1 MAISVSIVE
10 DDPKTREII
19 ADILRAAPGLRLLKS
34 YPTGEEAVSG
44 IPRQPP
50 DVALVDINLPG
61 INGINCV
68 GKLRTALPKLQILM
82 LTTYEDRDLIFDAL
96 RAGAHG
102 YLLKKAPPAELVQA
116 VEQVHVGGAPMSIQI
131 ARKVV
136 NHFQQAR
143 ETSSEIELLTPRE
156 QEILELF
163 AKGFSYKEISG
174 RLNISMSTVSTHAQH
189 IFEKLHVQ
197 SRTQA
202 AAKFLNRE

>member
-34 YPTGEEAVSG
+34 YPTGEAAVSE
-44 IPRQPP
+44 IPREPP

-68 GKLRTALPKLQILM
+68 GKLRAALPKMQILM

-136 NHFQQAR
+136 NHFHQAR
-143 ETSSEIELLTPRE
+143 ETSSELELLTPRE

-163 AKGFSYKEISG
+163 AKGFSYKEICG
-174 RLNISMSTVSTHAQH
+174 RLNISMSTVNTHAQH

-202 AAKFLNRE
+202 AAKYLGRD